1 MVLLLFCVKGDKQ
14 WFASVDIDL
23 KAKLD
28 SLLIQSDA
36 LKIKEGAPIGQ
47 GNFGTIYLGQMCSG
61 ESVKTVAVKTLKG
74 NLNTLKSIS
83 VGTST

>member
-1 MVLLLFCVKGDKQ
+1 LCVEEDNQ
-14 WFASVDIDL
+14 WFVSINIDL

-28 SLLIQSDA
+28 SLLIESDA
-36 LKIKEGAPIGQ
+36 

-74 NLNTLKSIS
+74 NGIFTNYFN
-83 VGTST
+83 